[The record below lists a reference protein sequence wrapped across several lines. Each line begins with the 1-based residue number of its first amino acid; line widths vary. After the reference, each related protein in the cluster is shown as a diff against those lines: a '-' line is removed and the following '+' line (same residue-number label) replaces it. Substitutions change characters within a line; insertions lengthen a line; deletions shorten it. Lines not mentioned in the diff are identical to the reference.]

1 MGRVRPSEFWNG
13 AMRYRRRV
21 DRNEAEIAAAFEKI
35 GATVE
40 HILSDSKGGIPD
52 LLVGFQGRNYLI
64 EVKVPKEGRLS
75 EIQKVWRDD
84 WSGGKPF
91 VIRSVEDVILWA
103 GLVSCLPDQKRK
115 VIG

>member
-1 MGRVRPSEFWNG
+1 MRQDKNQTEIG
-13 AMRYRRRV
+13 A
-21 DRNEAEIAAAFEKI
+21 ALEKV

-40 HILSDSKGGIPD
+40 PIRSLHGGCPD

>member
-1 MGRVRPSEFWNG
+1 
-13 AMRYRRRV
+13 MRAARQ
-21 DRNEAEIAAAFEKI
+21 DRNQTEIVDAFEKI

-40 HILSDSKGGIPD
+40 AIRSLHGGCPD

-75 EIQKVWRDD
+75 DSQKVWRDN

-91 VIRSVEDVILWA
+91 VITSTDDVIMWA

-115 VIG
+115 IIG